1 MTFAH
6 LTLATVDVET
16 SSLFFQNTLGWTPI
30 SQPDNIDRNA
40 NWLNITENQQL
51 HLLLVEEFEPSP
63 FEAEFGRHFAIFQP
77 GCEFPELKQRLVDH
91 GATLIDPLRATPFER
106 FFFQDPNG
114 YVFEVIDQD
123 GYQQE

>member
-6 LTLATVDVET
+6 FTLATRDVET
-16 SSLFFQNTLGWTPI
+16 SSLFFQNTLGWAPI
-30 SQPDNIDRNA
+30 SQPDNINRNA
-40 NWLNITENQQL
+40 DWLNITENQQL
-51 HLLLVEEFEPSP
+51 HLLLVAGFEPSP

-77 GCEFPELKQRLVDH
+77 GSEFPDLKQRLVDH
-91 GATLIDPLRATPFER
+91 GATLIDPLRDTPFER

-123 GYQQE
+123 GYQGE

>member
-6 LTLATVDVET
+6 FTLATRDVAT

-30 SQPDNIDRNA
+30 SQPSNINRTAD
-40 NWLNITENQQL
+40 WLKITDNQQL
-51 HLLLVEEFEPSP
+51 HLLLVEGFEPSP
-63 FEAEFGRHFAIFQP
+63 FEAEFGRHFAVFQP
-77 GCEFPELKQRLVDH
+77 GSEFPALKQRLVEH
-91 GATLIDPLRATPFER
+91 GATVIEPLRDTPFER

>member
-6 LTLATVDVET
+6 FTLATRDVAT

-30 SQPDNIDRNA
+30 SQPSNINRTAD
-40 NWLNITENQQL
+40 WLKITENQQL
-51 HLLLVEEFEPSP
+51 HLLLVEGFEPSP

-77 GCEFPELKQRLVDH
+77 GSEFSGLKHRLVEH
-91 GATLIDPLRATPFER
+91 GATLIEPLRDTPFER

-114 YVFEVIDQD
+114 YVFEVIDQA
-123 GYQQE
+123 GYQSE

>member
-6 LTLATVDVET
+6 FTLATRDVET
-16 SSLFFQNTLGWTPI
+16 SSLFFQNTLGWAPI
-30 SQPDNIDRNA
+30 SQPDNINRNA
-40 NWLNITENQQL
+40 DWLNITENQQL
-51 HLLLVEEFEPSP
+51 HLLLVAGFEPSP

-77 GCEFPELKQRLVDH
+77 GSEFSDLKQRLVEH
-91 GATLIDPLRATPFER
+91 GATLIDPLRDTPFER

-123 GYQQE
+123 GYQEV

>member
-6 LTLATVDVET
+6 FTLATRDVAA
-16 SSLFFQNTLGWTPI
+16 SSLFFQQTFGWEPI
-30 SQPDNIDRNA
+30 SQPDNIHRTAD
-40 NWLNITENQQL
+40 WLNIAENQQL
-51 HLLLVEEFEPSP
+51 HLLLVEGFEPSP
-63 FEAEFGRHFAIFQP
+63 FEAEFGRHFAVFQP
-77 GCEFPELKQRLVDH
+77 GSEFPALKQRLVEH
-91 GATLIDPLRATPFER
+91 GATLIEPLRDTPFGR